1 MKHSL
6 DINDWNKFIYNKKL
20 ILINEIDKT
29 NTLDSSLDSIKF
41 NDILKDIAR
50 SNVFNMSYVAFMTL
64 KFLETSFIPSVIL
77 LNTINIYS
85 DVELYEILLL
95 NDNYFNENV
104 KYIKT
109 MKFIINLIIDFV
121 VTIELSLNI
130 QCLLITDFIDKIAK
144 KNKQNQDNDNDND
157 YDYNFKPR
165 LFKLYNK
172 TNKATINNIKPSTRI
187 LLFLKLIGKLGINNM
202 IDCNNKNDNGNENE
216 NENDNEKEFI
226 NLITNINSNDSELY
240 SDSESG
246 SSSDDT
252 STYTKKQNF
261 TYDDTGKIIKNK
273 NTPINNNYLNYIH
286 NKNEINKKTKM
297 YLDSF
302 MLDITLYFGLC
313 NSNKKDKDNSIY
325 SICSNYILNNT
336 ELIFNNFENI
346 FSILEGH
353 LYKSMNMNS
362 TKKHKLF
369 CLRNVIKN
377 IIDIELDNIKK
388 LFCV

>member
-202 IDCNNKNDNGNENE
+202 IDCNNNNDNENE
-216 NENDNEKEFI
+216 NEKEFI
-226 NLITNINSNDSELY
+226 NLITNLNSNDSELY

-273 NTPINNNYLNYIH
+273 STPINNNYLNYIH

-377 IIDIELDNIKK
+377 IIDIEIDNIKK